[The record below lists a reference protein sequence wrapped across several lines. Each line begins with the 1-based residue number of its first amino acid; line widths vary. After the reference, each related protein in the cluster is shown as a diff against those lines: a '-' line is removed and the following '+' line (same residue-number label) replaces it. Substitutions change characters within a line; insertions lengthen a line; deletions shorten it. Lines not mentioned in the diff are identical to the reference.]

1 MHHTGHWS
9 GKNTILISIRST
21 PASLRVI
28 TSKQLKTA
36 HTTHATK
43 NKHVQQLSYDKVCP
57 CPNKSI
63 CWVSPPN
70 PIVRMVLFRFLSLW
84 HLRHTSVIQRL
95 FSGLLF
101 NCLTGHLI
109 TSYRET
115 QPSSIQRLIFACS
128 FVCPSVCPAWLRHH

>member
-1 MHHTGHWS
+1 MHQTGHWS

-21 PASLRVI
+21 PESLRVI
-28 TSKQLKTA
+28 ASKQLKTA

-43 NKHVQQLSYDKVCP
+43 NKQVQQLSYDNLS
-57 CPNKSI
+57 NKSI
-63 CWVSPPN
+63 CWISPSN

-95 FSGLLF
+95 FSGLLS

-109 TSYRET
+109 TSYLKSQYVLENLTMSLREGIKNT
-115 QPSSIQRLIFACS
+115 DI
-128 FVCPSVCPAWLRHH
+128 